1 MPVPQVFLAPSS
13 LISLWLHTKFLKLGI
28 VGPHDSQISISIPHV
43 NFLFMHASMIT
54 MALMGRN
61 PSVYTNNCLDSSC
74 QFTLIAKILIA
85 NCPIAR
91 ILIAKSTIA
100 QILIAKSNNCPNTD
114 CRNTDCRNTD
124 CLNTGESE
132 ITCKLKKK
140 QECKKKRGFCAISR
154 CRCHVAKQTR
164 DKVINE

>member
-1 MPVPQVFLAPSS
+1 M
-13 LISLWLHTKFLKLGI
+13 HT
-28 VGPHDSQISISIPHV
+28 
-43 NFLFMHASMIT
+43 SMIT
-54 MALMGRN
+54 MVLMGKN

-114 CRNTDCRNTD
+114 CRNTDCQNTD
-124 CLNTGESE
+124 CLNTGES
-132 ITCKLKKK
+132 LKA
-140 QECKKKRGFCAISR
+140 C
-154 CRCHVAKQTR
+154 
-164 DKVINE
+164 

>member
-1 MPVPQVFLAPSS
+1 
-13 LISLWLHTKFLKLGI
+13 
-28 VGPHDSQISISIPHV
+28 
-43 NFLFMHASMIT
+43 
-54 MALMGRN
+54 MALMDKN

-114 CRNTDCRNTD
+114 CPNTD
-124 CLNTGESE
+124 CLSTGESTN
-132 ITCKLKKK
+132 IL
-140 QECKKKRGFCAISR
+140 
-154 CRCHVAKQTR
+154 V
-164 DKVINE
+164 

>member
-1 MPVPQVFLAPSS
+1 M
-13 LISLWLHTKFLKLGI
+13 HT
-28 VGPHDSQISISIPHV
+28 
-43 NFLFMHASMIT
+43 SMIT
-54 MALMGRN
+54 MVLMGKN

-124 CLNTGESE
+124 CLNTGESLIE
-132 ITCKLKKK
+132 
-140 QECKKKRGFCAISR
+140 
-154 CRCHVAKQTR
+154 AKQWR
-164 DKVINE
+164 M